1 MYFQIICI
9 NRILSNCFE
18 PFTGKQSRL
27 LCKLKGKILTFSS
40 QRQNLKLHVLNLVPR
55 ARVPLDQRSGTAK
68 LWEYQEMG
76 PFLLQNNLVPRVHR
90 LHGQRFSRR
99 VKLWGNGIFFPRIHG
114 FRLLCACLASKTE
127 VKKSGKTEGSVAQT
141 RRIAASGSV

>member
-1 MYFQIICI
+1 MKF
-9 NRILSNCFE
+9 
-18 PFTGKQSRL
+18 
-27 LCKLKGKILTFSS
+27 
-40 QRQNLKLHVLNLVPR
+40 
-55 ARVPLDQRSGTAK
+55 
-68 LWEYQEMG
+68 
-76 PFLLQNNLVPRVHR
+76 NLVPRVHR

-141 RRIAASGSV
+141 RRIATSGDELFGQPDGAKFNIEYLIHIQQTQSHSR